1 MQALKESK
9 KTSRRQPGTGGTDEE
24 TSSKPGVP
32 NESTVVFATS
42 SEGTGIKPG
51 VPDEE
56 KDITKEKDDKD
67 GDADDEGDD
76 HISDTQDADVEDV
89 ETKSDEDDIYKY
101 KIRVCKDEDEEMM
114 KAEVDDSDKGDEKI
128 TNAVKADAK
137 KISKVK
143 DDLKKAELP
152 PSSSSISI
160 SSGFDDQFL
169 KLSSNFSLVSTVND
183 RTDSEINSLVK
194 VKIQSKVLHTHYY
207 NNTTSSIFSTIPY
220 VPQQTTTPI
229 STPPTTT
236 NAQIITIDV
245 PESNALTAVKLRVV
259 KLEKDMSELKTV
271 DHSTEA
277 LAILKEQAEKQQTP
291 KFTIKSTNK
300 VTLKEYSALY
310 QSMHANKSFNR
321 NLANHRLYHALMKA
335 LIEDKNTMDKGV
347 ANTVKYHK
355 RKHDDD
361 EDDDDEDHPARPN
374 KGNKTKGRITKESE
388 SSMNPS
394 TTKETPKGK
403 APSKGS
409 KTYKSTPT
417 KELVEE
423 PIAKVVMDD
432 AENLTQDILLGPT
445 FNLLKGTFSSSI
457 KLEYNFQECFNA
469 LTEKLDWNNPEGD
482 RCPFDLSK
490 PLPLQ
495 GPPGHQ
501 TVAADYFFNNDLE
514 YLKTSDLEV
523 TYTSSIM
530 KTKAARYEIKGIE
543 DMVPTLWSI
552 IKHAYDKD
560 VEKGIK
566 H

>member
-9 KTSRRQPGTGGTDEE
+9 KTSRRQPCTGGTDEE
-24 TSSKPGVP
+24 TSSKPRVP

-51 VPDEE
+51 VLDEE

-89 ETKSDEDDIYKY
+89 ETESDEDDIYKY
-101 KIRVCKDEDEEMM
+101 KIRVCKDKDEEMM
-114 KAEVDDSDKGDEKI
+114 KVEVDDSDKGDEKI
-128 TNAVKADAK
+128 TDAAKADAE

-143 DDLKKAELP
+143 DDPKKAELP
-152 PSSSSISI
+152 PSSSSLSI

-169 KLSSNFSLVSTVND
+169 KLSFDFSLVSTVND
-183 RTDSEINSLVK
+183 RTDLEINSLVE
-194 VKIQSKVLHTHYY
+194 VKIQSKVPHTHYY
-207 NNTTSSIFSTIPY
+207 NNTTSSIFSTISY

-229 STPPTTT
+229 SIPPTTT
-236 NAQIITIDV
+236 NAQIITTDV
-245 PESNALTAVKLRVV
+245 LESNELTAVELRVV
-259 KLEKDMSELKTV
+259 KLEKDVSKLKTV
-271 DHSTEA
+271 DHFTKA

-300 VTLKEYSALY
+300 
-310 QSMHANKSFNR
+310 
-321 NLANHRLYHALMKA
+321 
-335 LIEDKNTMDKGV
+335 
-347 ANTVKYHK
+347 
-355 RKHDDD
+355 
-361 EDDDDEDHPARPN
+361 
-374 KGNKTKGRITKESE
+374 GNKTKRRITKESE
-388 SSMNPS
+388 SSINPS

-409 KTYKSTPT
+409 KTCKSTPT
-417 KELVEE
+417 KELVEK
-423 PIAKVVMDD
+423 PIAKVVIDD
-432 AENLTQDILLGPT
+432 A
-445 FNLLKGTFSSSI
+445 
-457 KLEYNFQECFNA
+457 
-469 LTEKLDWNNPEGD
+469 EKLDWNNTEGD

-501 TVAADYFFNNDLE
+501 TVSADNFFNNDLE

-543 DMVPTLWSI
+543 DMVLTLWSI